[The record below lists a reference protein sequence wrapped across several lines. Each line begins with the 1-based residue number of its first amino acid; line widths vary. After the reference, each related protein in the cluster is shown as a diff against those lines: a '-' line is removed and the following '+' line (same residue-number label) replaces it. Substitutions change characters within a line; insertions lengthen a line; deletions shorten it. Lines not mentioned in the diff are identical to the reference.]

1 MVMKLY
7 MTNSSPPVRAVL
19 LTAEALGIKLEHV
32 IVNIMALEH
41 LDPKFL
47 EINPQHSVPV
57 LDDNGTIIW
66 DSHAIN
72 AYLVTKYGK
81 DDSLYPKDSFKR
93 AVIDQRLHFDS
104 CNLFGVLRIIAH
116 LMVFKG
122 YKIIPD
128 YLVEEM
134 DDGYKTLN
142 EFLKDGDWAAGDDLS
157 LADFSLI
164 STVTSSDLF
173 VPVDTEKYENI
184 ERWIHKIKELPYY
197 HVNQHGLHAF
207 KRIISSTHAKQ
218 RKYSFFEM
226 LATTT

>member
-7 MTNSSPPVRAVL
+7 MIDASPPVRAVL

-32 IVNIMALEH
+32 TVNFMTSEQ
-41 LDPKFL
+41 LDPKFI
-47 EINPQHSVPV
+47 EINPQHSIPV

-81 DDSLYPKDSFKR
+81 NDSLYPKDSFKR

-116 LMVFKG
+116 LFLRKSFKTVPE
-122 YKIIPD
+122 YMI
-128 YLVEEM
+128 EEIN
-134 DDGYKTLN
+134 DSYEILN
-142 EFLKDGDWAAGDDLS
+142 EFLKNGNWAAGDDLS

-164 STVTSSDLF
+164 STVTTIDVF
-173 VPVDTEKYENI
+173 VPIDVNKYKNI
-184 ERWIHKIKELPYY
+184 VNWIKRVEDLPYY
-197 HVNQHGLHAF
+197 HVNQDGLNAF
-207 KRIISSTHAKQ
+207 KAVISANQQIK
-218 RKYSFFEM
+218 
-226 LATTT
+226 

>member
-7 MTNSSPPVRAVL
+7 MMDASPPVRAVL

-41 LDPKFL
+41 LDPKYI
-47 EINPQHSVPV
+47 EINPQHSIPV

-81 DDSLYPKDSFKR
+81 DDSLYPKDSYKR

-116 LMVFKG
+116 LLVHKG
-122 YKIIPD
+122 FKIIPE

-134 DDGYKTLN
+134 NDSYEILDA
-142 EFLKDGDWAAGDDLS
+142 FLKNRKWAAGDDLS

-164 STVTSSDLF
+164 STVTTTDVF
-173 VPVDTEKYENI
+173 VPVDTDKYKNI
-184 ERWIHKIKELPYY
+184 ATWIKRAEELPYY
-197 HVNQHGLHAF
+197 HANQDGLNNF
-207 KRIISSTHAKQ
+207 KAVISSNKQ
-218 RKYSFFEM
+218 
-226 LATTT
+226 